1 MFNRIFGIAFNTF
14 RESVRD
20 RVLVALIIIA
30 ILVMASAKVIQPV
43 ALGEAE
49 KIIKDLGLSA
59 ITLFCVLIAI
69 LVGGRIVY
77 REVEKRTIYLL
88 LARPVHRAE
97 FIIGKYLGMML
108 VLTVSLVMM
117 TAGFYLVLFISGVK
131 PDPRLLWAV
140 LMTCFELSILTA
152 VAILFSTFVTPIASA
167 VFTFFIYFIGHSIPL
182 LKQLAAISPAVVVKF
197 IGLFLYYLLPNLTN
211 FNIRGDVVHGAP
223 LNPLAM
229 VIASGYSI
237 VYTFTLL
244 LIAVIVFNR
253 RDF

>member
-1 MFNRIFGIAFNTF
+1 MFNRIAGIAVNTF

-20 RVLVALIIIA
+20 RVLAALIVIA
-30 ILVMASAKVIQPV
+30 IVVMASAKVVQPV

-59 ITLFCVLIAI
+59 ITLFCVLISI

-88 LARPVHRAE
+88 LARPVRRIE
-97 FIIGKYLGMML
+97 FILGKYLGMML
-108 VLTVSLVMM
+108 VLGVSLILM
-117 TAGFYLVLFISGVK
+117 TAGFYLVLLLTGVK
-131 PDPRLLWAV
+131 PDPRLLLAV
-140 LMTCFELSILTA
+140 LMTGFELAILTA

-167 VFTFFIYFIGHSIPL
+167 VFTFLIYFIGHSTHL
-182 LKQLAAISPAVVVKF
+182 LKQLAAMSPAVAVKF
-197 IGLFLYYLLPNLTN
+197 LGLFLYYVLPNLSN

-229 VIASGYSI
+229 IISGAYAL

-244 LIAVIVFNR
+244 LIAIIVFNR